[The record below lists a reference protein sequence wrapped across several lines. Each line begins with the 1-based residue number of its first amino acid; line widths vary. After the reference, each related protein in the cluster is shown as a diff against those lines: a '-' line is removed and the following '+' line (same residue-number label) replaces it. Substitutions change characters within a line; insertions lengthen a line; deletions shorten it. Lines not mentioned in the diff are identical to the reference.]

1 MCYGCVMPDV
11 HWHSGEDRGVS
22 VRDLRNH
29 TSEVLRRVEA
39 GETVTVTVD
48 RRPVARLVPLPGR
61 GQPES
66 MPAREFFARLAELG
80 GGADPALRDEL
91 REMLTDTTD
100 DVKIE

>member
-1 MCYGCVMPDV
+1 MCYGCVMTDI

-48 RRPVARLVPLPGR
+48 RRPVARLVPLPQR
-61 GQPES
+61 RRPES

-80 GGADPALRDEL
+80 GGADPGLRDEL
-91 REMLTDTTD
+91 REILTDTTD
-100 DVKIE
+100 DLDLD